1 MLKKLVCIGLG
12 VMIVITLSGC
22 GEKAELKEYNKENN
36 FEVVDNNIIENKE
49 IDTADSNSKKENILD
64 GRYSVPNS
72 DTMWAFSKTGKAAQS
87 GNVHINFGT
96 YKITKENIIEIHYTT
111 NKFWNDDNVE
121 ISDIDLYEYISV
133 DNDNLYQMVN
143 SLDKKL
149 LWKKA
154 KPNAKK
160 KFINNEEYQRVT
172 KDIATY
178 EEYNALYYELLFSCI
193 WNGIYNDDLS
203 VIKNLRTSNIG
214 DNGTVILEEDNG
226 HTYKLKIPEKLA
238 SDLKQ
243 LASISSWQ
251 RPNRYGIC
259 NVDMRGAYPD
269 SVFKIENRSTA
280 SNESFRFTYY
290 AKLRKIA
297 KEYLD
302 HSLLPLQ
309 LYTSGIMYRIKVE
322 LDKNDIPLEE
332 AFAQN
337 SRNKMAHLIIQ
348 KELIR
353 CNSSI
358 EVGNFRE
365 LVKGHL
371 DAF

>member
-1 MLKKLVCIGLG
+1 M
-12 VMIVITLSGC
+12 
-22 GEKAELKEYNKENN
+22 NK
-36 FEVVDNNIIENKE
+36 NIERFIDSIE
-49 IDTADSNSKKENILD
+49 SPNSKKVAKFALKNVDEDLENCSPMGLEQIILNKKPSSQKEIITII
-64 GRYSVPNS
+64 YV
-72 DTMWAFSKTGKAAQS
+72 FSSYAKWL
-87 GNVHINFGT
+87 N
-96 YKITKENIIEIHYTT
+96 
-111 NKFWNDDNVE
+111 
-121 ISDIDLYEYISV
+121 
-133 DNDNLYQMVN
+133 NDNLYQMLQ
-143 SLDKKL
+143 SLNKNL

-160 KFINNEEYQRVT
+160 KFINNEEYQRVI

-178 EEYNALYYELLFSCI
+178 EEFNALYYELLFSCI

-203 VIKNLRTSNIG
+203 VIKNLRASNIG
-214 DNGTVILEEDNG
+214 DDGIVILEEDNG
-226 HTYKLKIPEKLA
+226 HVYKFKISEKLA

-243 LASISSWQ
+243 LASINTWQ
-251 RPNRYGIC
+251 RQNRFGIC
-259 NVDMRGAYPD
+259 NVDMRGVYQD

-280 SNESFRFTYY
+280 SNDSYRFTYY

-297 KEYLD
+297 KEYLE

-309 LYTSGIMYRIKVE
+309 LYTSGIMHRIKNE
-322 LDKNDIPLEE
+322 LEKNSISLEE
-332 AFAQN
+332 AFADN

-358 EVGNFRE
+358 ELGNFRE

-371 DAF
+371 ESF

>member
-1 MLKKLVCIGLG
+1 MNENMERFIDSIESPNSQKVAKFALK
-12 VMIVITLSGC
+12 
-22 GEKAELKEYNKENN
+22 
-36 FEVVDNNIIENKE
+36 NIEGDIENYSPMELEQVILNKKPSSPKE
-49 IDTADSNSKKENILD
+49 IITIIYILSS
-64 GRYSVPNS
+64 YAK
-72 DTMWAFSKTGKAAQS
+72 WLQEQS
-87 GNVHINFGT
+87 
-96 YKITKENIIEIHYTT
+96 IIQ
-111 NKFWNDDNVE
+111 DDNM
-121 ISDIDLYEYISV
+121 
-133 DNDNLYQMVN
+133 YQILQSFN
-143 SLDKKL
+143 KKL
-149 LWKKA
+149 LWQKCKST
-154 KPNAKK
+154 AKK
-160 KFINNEEYQRVT
+160 KFINNEEYQRVI

-193 WNGIYNDDLS
+193 WNGLYNEDLS
-203 VIKNLRTSNIG
+203 VIKNLRTSNISDDG
-214 DNGTVILEEDNG
+214 VVILEEDNG

-243 LASISSWQ
+243 LSNINTWQ

-259 NVDMRGAYPD
+259 NVEMRGIYPD

-322 LDKNDIPLEE
+322 LKKNGIPLEE
-332 AFAQN
+332 AFADN
-337 SRNKMAHLIIQ
+337 SRNKMAHLIIS
-348 KELIR
+348 KELLR

-371 DAF
+371 DFF

>member
-1 MLKKLVCIGLG
+1 MNENMERFIDSIESPNSQKVAKFALK
-12 VMIVITLSGC
+12 
-22 GEKAELKEYNKENN
+22 
-36 FEVVDNNIIENKE
+36 NIEGDIENYSPIQMEQVILNKKPSSPKE
-49 IDTADSNSKKENILD
+49 IITIIYILSS
-64 GRYSVPNS
+64 YAK
-72 DTMWAFSKTGKAAQS
+72 WLQEQS
-87 GNVHINFGT
+87 
-96 YKITKENIIEIHYTT
+96 IIQ
-111 NKFWNDDNVE
+111 DDNM
-121 ISDIDLYEYISV
+121 
-133 DNDNLYQMVN
+133 YQILQSFN
-143 SLDKKL
+143 KKL
-149 LWKKA
+149 LWQKCKST
-154 KPNAKK
+154 AKK
-160 KFINNEEYQRVT
+160 KFINNEEYQRVI

-193 WNGIYNDDLS
+193 WNGLYNEDLS
-203 VIKNLRTSNIG
+203 VIKNLRTSNISDDG
-214 DNGTVILEEDNG
+214 VVILEEDNG

-243 LASISSWQ
+243 LSNINTWQ

-259 NVDMRGAYPD
+259 NVEMRGIYPD

-322 LDKNDIPLEE
+322 LKKNGIPLEE
-332 AFAQN
+332 AFADN
-337 SRNKMAHLIIQ
+337 SRNKMAHLIIS
-348 KELIR
+348 KELLR

-371 DAF
+371 DFF